1 MAVEAEQWKRSK
13 YTSLDPTHLFI
24 PFIVE
29 TSGVVGPE
37 ALNFLQDLGK
47 RLRRA
52 KGEAKSRHYLLQRL
66 SVVVQRGNAVTVL
79 GSIGGSVTLR
89 EGEVL

>member
-1 MAVEAEQWKRSK
+1 MEAEQRKRSK
-13 YTSLDPTHLFI
+13 YTSLDPTHQFI
-24 PFIVE
+24 PFVVE

-52 KGEAKSRHYLLQRL
+52 MGETKSRHYLLQRP
-66 SVVVQRGNAVTVL
+66 SVAVQRGNAVAVL
-79 GSIGGSVTLR
+79 GSIGDLKG
-89 EGEVL
+89 G